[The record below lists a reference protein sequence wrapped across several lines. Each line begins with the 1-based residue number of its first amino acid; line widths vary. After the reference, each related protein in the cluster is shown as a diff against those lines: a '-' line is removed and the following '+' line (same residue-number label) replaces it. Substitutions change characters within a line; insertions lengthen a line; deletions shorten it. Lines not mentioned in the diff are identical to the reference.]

1 MKKGFT
7 LVEIVIATLI
17 VGMLSVLLMRTYIM
31 MTRIA
36 FRVQQ
41 EKNVTEHAMVL
52 TQVVQN
58 FADTMTIDYSRYAQ
72 TFGTSYLADN
82 TWLVSILYLTGQKWT
97 VALYSSGSCVAGIQ
111 YTSGA
116 GCRAVI
122 ERNTDEPIV
131 FTQTGKVNITKRQF
145 KIIPYA
151 SQEQY
156 LQTPSLCQT
165 SLGACLYHPWFWML
179 TQVHTPYFLDTWES
193 NVHVPIQ
200 VFFSVKK

>member
-52 TQVVQN
+52 TQIVQN
-58 FADTMTIDYSRYAQ
+58 FADTMTIDYPRYAQ

-82 TWLVSILYLTGQKWT
+82 T
-97 VALYSSGSCVAGIQ
+97 
-111 YTSGA
+111 
-116 GCRAVI
+116 
-122 ERNTDEPIV
+122 
-131 FTQTGKVNITKRQF
+131 
-145 KIIPYA
+145 
-151 SQEQY
+151 
-156 LQTPSLCQT
+156 
-165 SLGACLYHPWFWML
+165 
-179 TQVHTPYFLDTWES
+179 
-193 NVHVPIQ
+193 
-200 VFFSVKK
+200 